1 MNIFVLDLDPKK
13 AAKYHTD
20 KHVVKMI
27 LEHAQMMSTAVR
39 MSGIDEGYK
48 IAYQNHPCTKWVRE
62 SLSNYR
68 WLYDL
73 TFYINLQY
81 RLRFNHN
88 YNHKSFDVID
98 SIREP
103 NIPDLGM
110 TPFAQAM
117 PDQYKNENPVI
128 AYRRY
133 YIFEKSH
140 LFQWT
145 KVTKPEWLDWYE
157 SN

>member
-1 MNIFVLDLDPKK
+1 MNIFILDLDPKIC
-13 AAKYHTD
+13 AEYHAD
-20 KHVVKMI
+20 KHAVKMI

-73 TFYINLQY
+73 TFYLNLQY

-98 SIREP
+98 SISEP
-103 NIPDLGM
+103 NIPDLGL
-110 TPFAQAM
+110 TTFAQAM
-117 PDQYKNENPVI
+117 PDQYKNENAVI
-128 AYRRY
+128 AYRDY
-133 YIFEKSH
+133 YVGEKTH

-145 KVTKPEWLDWYE
+145 KVNKPEWLE
-157 SN
+157 SYN